1 MMFIQKDISA
11 CVCATAIIDGAVE
24 MNMEYMSFSF
34 PGQSIRGAGY
44 FSGDV
49 LQHLPDQQ

>member
-1 MMFIQKDISA
+1 MFIQKDISA
-11 CVCATAIIDGAVE
+11 CVGVTTIIDGDVE

-34 PGQSIRGAGY
+34 AGQSIRGAGY
-44 FSGDV
+44 VSGDV